1 MNLVFT
7 NTAESINFEKLMDI
21 YKESNLENIYMVRDN
36 NPRKGKEDFYEEVKK
51 AHIAYIKNQ
60 FLSNE
65 NNFIAILKDEDKYFS
80 SLRLLYEGDF
90 YLLEALETNPS
101 YRQMGYGE
109 ELLREVIEKL
119 PKGTLIR
126 SEVGFSN
133 NKSYELHK
141 KVGFKIIAN
150 KNGSYIFV
158 YKCD

>member
-1 MNLVFT
+1 M
-7 NTAESINFEKLMDI
+7 
-21 YKESNLENIYMVRDN
+21 YK
-36 NPRKGKEDFYEEVKK
+36 EVKK
-51 AHIAYIKNQ
+51 AHISYIKNQ
-60 FLSNE
+60 FLSDK
-65 NNFIAILKDEDKYFS
+65 NNFIAILKDEDIYFS

-90 YLLEALETNPS
+90 YLLEALETNPA

-141 KVGFKIIAN
+141 KVGLKIIGN